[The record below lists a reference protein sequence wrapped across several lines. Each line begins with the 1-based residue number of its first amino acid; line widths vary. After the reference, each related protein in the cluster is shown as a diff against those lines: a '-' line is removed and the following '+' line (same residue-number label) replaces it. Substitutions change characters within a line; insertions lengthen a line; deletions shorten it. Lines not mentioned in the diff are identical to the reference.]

1 VKRWAPLTHLNQQ
14 NSGTEKVGD
23 TMTFRETRDAAEGD
37 SVASVGLTSTDE
49 REAPVLVE
57 DEEETPRPLADDTPG
72 PVTKGEDPVRLYL
85 KEIGKVSLLTA
96 AQEVEIGR
104 RIEVGQVALRRTL
117 AGIPMAVDAL
127 LAVGDEL
134 RHGDT
139 PADDVIVLPEGGEL
153 EAKAIRPVLLA
164 FERIRRL
171 NRKVAG
177 LEQSLT
183 VRRRSATY
191 RRTAATAITA
201 ARQAIQ
207 KTVAEMPLKPA
218 LIDEIVAQ
226 MRRRWEQISAL
237 DRASRRGQRGH
248 TPAAARELRALE
260 KRTGLPRRHLGPLLE
275 QIERSDR
282 TVRQAKRELMEANLR
297 LVVSVAKR
305 YLGSDLSLLD
315 LVQEGNIGLM
325 KAVDR
330 FQYRRGFKFSTYAT
344 WWIRQAITR
353 AIADHSRTI
362 RIPVH
367 MVETL
372 NRISRVNRNLVNEIG
387 REPTPEELAQ
397 RTGVPAKKVRL
408 ILESS
413 RRPLSLETPIGEDS
427 ELGDFLEDKSTG
439 SPNES
444 LLNQDLTTQVERA
457 LSMLSPKEKEI
468 LRLRFGIGEEGE
480 HTLEEVGKRFDVTR
494 ERIRQIEAK
503 ALRKL
508 RHPLRGRNL
517 RAFIES

>member
-1 VKRWAPLTHLNQQ
+1 
-14 NSGTEKVGD
+14 
-23 TMTFRETRDAAEGD
+23 MTFREPARE
-37 SVASVGLTSTDE
+37 SSTDVTE
-49 REAPVLVE
+49 IVPAALHEEPEAPVLVE
-57 DEEETPRPLADDTPG
+57 EHEEELPPVSEEALTPLPAAGARAHVQRG
-72 PVTKGEDPVRLYL
+72 
-85 KEIGKVSLLTA
+85 IA
-96 AQEVEIGR
+96 AQRE
-104 RIEVGQVALRRTL
+104 
-117 AGIPMAVDAL
+117 
-127 LAVGDEL
+127 
-134 RHGDT
+134 
-139 PADDVIVLPEGGEL
+139 
-153 EAKAIRPVLLA
+153 
-164 FERIRRL
+164 
-171 NRKVAG
+171 
-177 LEQSLT
+177 
-183 VRRRSATY
+183 
-191 RRTAATAITA
+191 
-201 ARQAIQ
+201 AIQ
-207 KTVAEMPLKPA
+207 KIVADMPLKPA
-218 LIDEIVAQ
+218 LIDDLVGK
-226 MRRRWEQISAL
+226 MRRHGKRLNQLAEEL
-237 DRASRRGQRGH
+237 RRNRH
-248 TPAAARELRALE
+248 AAGVRELKRLETEAGLSRKAL
-260 KRTGLPRRHLGPLLE
+260 TTLIQ
-275 QIERSDR
+275 QIDESDR

-344 WWIRQAITR
+344 WWIRQAITK

-372 NRISRVNRNLVNEIG
+372 NRISRVNRNMVNEMG

-413 RRPLSLETPIGEDS
+413 RKPLSLETPIGEDS
-427 ELGDFLEDKSTG
+427 ELGDFLEDKSAG
-439 SPNES
+439 SPNDT
-444 LLNQDLTTQVERA
+444 LLGQDLTTQVEKA
-457 LSMLSPKEKEI
+457 LSTLSQKEKEI

-480 HTLEEVGKRFDVTR
+480 HTLEEVGRRFAVTR

-517 RAFIES
+517 KAFVEN

>member
-1 VKRWAPLTHLNQQ
+1 
-14 NSGTEKVGD
+14 
-23 TMTFRETRDAAEGD
+23 MTFREQANETHNEAEHLVPAAALATEAEARAPIHD
-37 SVASVGLTSTDE
+37 DEADEVQPVPEEALT
-49 REAPVLVE
+49 
-57 DEEETPRPLADDTPG
+57 PLPA
-72 PVTKGEDPVRLYL
+72 KSEDPVRLYL
-85 KEIGKVSLLTA
+85 KEIGKVPLLTA
-96 AQEVEIGR
+96 QQEVQIGR
-104 RIEVGQVALRRTL
+104 RIEVGQIALRRAL
-117 AGIPMAVDAL
+117 SGIPMAVRVL
-127 LAVGDEL
+127 LDVGDRL
-134 RHGDT
+134 RRSDIA
-139 PADDVIVLPEGGEL
+139 ADDVIVLPEGGEL
-153 EAKAIRPVLLA
+153 EAKEIRPVLLA
-164 FERIRRL
+164 FGRVRRL
-171 NRKVAG
+171 ERKITRVA
-177 LEQSLT
+177 ESLGD
-183 VRRRSATY
+183 RRRSASG
-191 RRTAATAITA
+191 RATVQKQIATCRA
-201 ARQAIQ
+201 GIQ
-207 KTVAEMPLKPA
+207 KIVAEMPLKPA
-218 LIDEIVAQ
+218 LIDDLMGKVRRLCQRLDLVALEA
-226 MRRRWEQISAL
+226 RRNR
-237 DRASRRGQRGH
+237 
-248 TPAAARELRALE
+248 TAAVARELKRLE
-260 KRTGLPRRHLGPLLE
+260 EEAGLPRKPLQALLAE
-275 QIERSDR
+275 IETSDR

-372 NRISRVNRNLVNEIG
+372 NRISRVNRNMVNEMG

-413 RRPLSLETPIGEDS
+413 RTPRSLETPIGEDS
-427 ELGDFLEDKSTG
+427 ELGDFLEDKSAA
-439 SPNES
+439 SPNDT
-444 LLNQDLTTQVERA
+444 LLGQDLTTQVERA
-457 LSMLSPKEKEI
+457 LATLSPKEKEI

-480 HTLEEVGKRFDVTR
+480 HTLEEVGKRFAVTR

-517 RAFIES
+517 KAFVEN

>member
-1 VKRWAPLTHLNQQ
+1 
-14 NSGTEKVGD
+14 
-23 TMTFRETRDAAEGD
+23 MTFRETTAQEGSIEAAELVPTAALG
-37 SVASVGLTSTDE
+37 AAE
-49 REAPVLVE
+49 EEPQQPVLA
-57 DEEETPRPLADDTPG
+57 DEEPDEVQPVREEALTPLPA
-72 PVTKGEDPVRLYL
+72 KGEDPVRLYL
-85 KEIGKVSLLTA
+85 KEIGKVPLLTA
-96 AQEVEIGR
+96 QQEVQIGR
-104 RIEVGQVALRRTL
+104 RIEVGQIALRRGL
-117 AGIPMAVDAL
+117 SGIPFAVRAL
-127 LAVGDEL
+127 LEVGDRL
-134 RHGDT
+134 RHSDIA
-139 PADDVIVLPEGGEL
+139 ADDVIVLPEGGEL
-153 EAKAIRPVLLA
+153 EAKEIRPVLLA
-164 FERIRRL
+164 FGRIRRL
-171 NRKVAG
+171 ERKISR
-177 LEQSLT
+177 LDESLDDK
-183 VRRRSATY
+183 RRSATG
-191 RRTAATAITA
+191 RANVQ
-201 ARQAIQ
+201 RQIQSCREGIQ
-207 KTVAEMPLKPA
+207 KIVAEMPLKPA
-218 LIDEIVAQ
+218 LIDDLVGKVRRLCQRIDGLAAEARKNRTAAVARDLKQ
-226 MRRRWEQISAL
+226 AESDA
-237 DRASRRGQRGH
+237 
-248 TPAAARELRALE
+248 
-260 KRTGLPRRHLGPLLE
+260 GLPRKQLQALLKD
-275 QIERSDR
+275 IETSDR

-372 NRISRVNRNLVNEIG
+372 NRISRVNRNMINEMG

-413 RRPLSLETPIGEDS
+413 RKPLSLETPIGEDS
-427 ELGDFLEDKSTG
+427 ELGDFLEDKSAG
-439 SPNES
+439 SPNDS

-457 LSMLSPKEKEI
+457 LATLSPKEKEI

-480 HTLEEVGKRFDVTR
+480 HTLEEVGKRFAVTR

-517 RAFIES
+517 KAFIEN

>member
-1 VKRWAPLTHLNQQ
+1 
-14 NSGTEKVGD
+14 
-23 TMTFRETRDAAEGD
+23 MTFREAATHDTQNETEHI
-37 SVASVGLTSTDE
+37 VPAAAL
-49 REAPVLVE
+49 AP
-57 DEEETPRPLADDTPG
+57 EEEASTALHEEEPDEIRPVPEEALTPLPA
-72 PVTKGEDPVRLYL
+72 KGEDPVRLYL
-85 KEIGKVSLLTA
+85 KEIGKVPLLTA
-96 AQEVEIGR
+96 QQEVQIGR
-104 RIEVGQVALRRTL
+104 RIEVGQIALRRGL
-117 AGIPMAVDAL
+117 AGIPMAVRAL
-127 LAVGDEL
+127 LEVGDRL
-134 RHGDT
+134 RRNEM

-153 EAKAIRPVLLA
+153 EAKEIRPVLLA
-164 FERIRRL
+164 FGRIRRL
-171 NRKVAG
+171 ERKVAR
-177 LEQSLT
+177 LEESLSD
-183 VRRRSATY
+183 RRRSAAG
-191 RRTAATAITA
+191 RAAVQKQIATH
-201 ARQAIQ
+201 RGGIQ
-207 KTVAEMPLKPA
+207 KIVADMPLKPA
-218 LIDEIVAQ
+218 LIDDLVGKL
-226 MRRRWEQISAL
+226 RRLCQRIDTLAAEA
-237 DRASRRGQRGH
+237 RRSRTTQ
-248 TPAAARELRALE
+248 TTRELKRLE
-260 KRTGLPRRHLGPLLE
+260 TEAGLPRKTLQTLLSE
-275 QIERSDR
+275 IEASDR

-372 NRISRVNRNLVNEIG
+372 NRISRVNRNMVNEMG

-413 RRPLSLETPIGEDS
+413 RKPLSLETPIGEDS
-427 ELGDFLEDKSTG
+427 ELGDFLEDKSAG
-439 SPNES
+439 SPNDT
-444 LLNQDLTTQVERA
+444 LLGQDLTTQVERA
-457 LSMLSPKEKEI
+457 LATLSPKEKEI

-480 HTLEEVGKRFDVTR
+480 HTLEEVGKRFAVTR

-517 RAFIES
+517 KAFVEN

>member
-1 VKRWAPLTHLNQQ
+1 
-14 NSGTEKVGD
+14 
-23 TMTFRETRDAAEGD
+23 MTFRESA
-37 SVASVGLTSTDE
+37 
-49 REAPVLVE
+49 REAGLGVAATAPGTFARAEDVE
-57 DEEETPRPLADDTPG
+57 TVVAVDETEVSRAPRTVTYEALP
-72 PVTKGEDPVRLYL
+72 TKGEDPVRLYL
-85 KEIGKVSLLTA
+85 KEIGRVPLLTA
-96 AQEVEIGR
+96 AQEVQIGR
-104 RIEVGQVALRRTL
+104 RIEVGQIALRSAL
-117 AGIPMAVDAL
+117 AGIPMALDAL
-127 LAVGDEL
+127 LEAGDGLRRGAVA
-134 RHGDT
+134 
-139 PADDVIVLPEGGEL
+139 ADDIIVLPEGGEL

-164 FERIRRL
+164 FGRLRRL
-171 NRKVAG
+171 QCRIERLQA
-177 LEQSLT
+177 SLAD
-183 VRRRSATY
+183 RRRSATS
-191 RRTAATAITA
+191 RRRARTTIAAH
-201 ARQAIQ
+201 REAIQ
-207 KTVAEMPLKPA
+207 KIVAGMPLKPA
-218 LIDEIVAQ
+218 LIDNLVVRI
-226 MRRRWEQISAL
+226 RRHCERLQGLA
-237 DRASRRGQRGH
+237 ASRLPTAG
-248 TPAAARELRALE
+248 REVQALE
-260 KRTGLPRRHLGPLLE
+260 RAAGLPRRQLSQLLE
-275 QIERSDR
+275 QIERSDQ

-372 NRISRVNRNLVNEIG
+372 NRISRVNRSLVNEMG

-413 RRPLSLETPIGEDS
+413 RKPLSLETPIGEDS
-427 ELGDFLEDKSTG
+427 ELGDFLEDKSAG
-439 SPNES
+439 SPNDS

-457 LSMLSPKEKEI
+457 LATLSPKEKEI

-480 HTLEEVGKRFDVTR
+480 HTLEEVGRRFQVTR

-517 RAFIES
+517 RAFVEN

>member
-1 VKRWAPLTHLNQQ
+1 M
-14 NSGTEKVGD
+14 
-23 TMTFRETRDAAEGD
+23 MTFRETPDAVEGS
-37 SVASVGLTSTDE
+37 SVASASMTSAGE
-49 REAPVLVE
+49 REAQVIVY
-57 DEEETPRPLADDTPG
+57 DDAEETPRPAAEETYAPG
-72 PVTKGEDPVRLYL
+72 LTKGEDPVRLYL
-85 KEIGKVSLLTA
+85 KEIGKVPLLTA
-96 AQEVEIGR
+96 AQEVQIGR
-104 RIEVGQVALRRTL
+104 RIEVGQIALRRTL
-117 AGIPMAVDAL
+117 VAIPMAVEAL
-127 LAVGDEL
+127 LAVGDKL
-134 RHGDT
+134 RHDEM
-139 PADDVIVLPEGGEL
+139 PADDVMVLPEGGEL
-153 EAKAIRPVLLA
+153 EPKVIRPVILA
-164 FERIRRL
+164 FERMRRL
-171 NRKVAG
+171 ERKIAR
-177 LEQSLT
+177 LEASLT
-183 VRRRSATY
+183 ARRRSAAY
-191 RRTAATAITA
+191 RKSTATAIGTA
-201 ARQAIQ
+201 REAIQ
-207 KTVAEMPLKPA
+207 DVVASMTLKPA
-218 LIDEIVAQ
+218 LIDDLVAQ
-226 MRRRWEQISAL
+226 VRRRWEQISEL
-237 DRASRRGQRGH
+237 DRATRRGH
-248 TPAAARELRALE
+248 NPAAARELRQLE
-260 KRTGLPRRHLGPLLE
+260 KRTGMSRKQLGPLLE

-413 RRPLSLETPIGEDS
+413 RKPLSLETPIGEDS
-427 ELGDFLEDKSTG
+427 ELGDFLEDKSAG

-480 HTLEEVGKRFDVTR
+480 HTLEEVGKRFEVTR

-517 RAFIES
+517 RAFIEN

>member
-1 VKRWAPLTHLNQQ
+1 
-14 NSGTEKVGD
+14 
-23 TMTFRETRDAAEGD
+23 MTFRETSREMETTDVMPPALAAEEP
-37 SVASVGLTSTDE
+37 V
-49 REAPVLVE
+49 APVLA
-57 DEEETPRPLADDTPG
+57 EEEAEELPPIPEEALTPLPA
-72 PVTKGEDPVRLYL
+72 KGEDPVRLYL
-85 KEIGKVSLLTA
+85 KEIGKVPLLTA
-96 AQEVEIGR
+96 QQEVQIGR
-104 RIEVGQVALRRTL
+104 RIEVGQIALRRAL
-117 AGIPMAVDAL
+117 SGIPMAVRAL
-127 LAVGDEL
+127 LDVGDRL
-134 RHGDT
+134 RHGEM
-139 PADDVIVLPEGGEL
+139 PADDVMVLAEGGEL
-153 EAKAIRPVLLA
+153 EPKAVRPVQLA
-164 FERIRRL
+164 FARVRRL
-171 NRKVAG
+171 ERKIVR
-177 LEQSLT
+177 LEESLT
-183 VRRRSATY
+183 DKRRSAAS
-191 RRTAATAITA
+191 RAAVLRTIGVH
-201 ARQAIQ
+201 REAIQ
-207 KTVAEMPLKPA
+207 KIVAEMPLKPA
-218 LIDEIVAQ
+218 LIDDLVGK
-226 MRRRWEQISAL
+226 MRRHC
-237 DRASRRGQRGH
+237 RRLNDLADEVRRNRTAGG
-248 TPAAARELRALE
+248 TRELKQREQEA
-260 KRTGLPRRHLGPLLE
+260 GLPRKTLGVLLQ
-275 QIERSDR
+275 QIEESDR

-372 NRISRVNRNLVNEIG
+372 NRISRVNRNMINEIG

-413 RRPLSLETPIGEDS
+413 RKPLSLETPIGEDS
-427 ELGDFLEDKSTG
+427 ELGDFLEDKSAG
-439 SPNES
+439 SPNDS

-457 LSMLSPKEKEI
+457 LAMLSPKEKEI

-480 HTLEEVGKRFDVTR
+480 HTLEEVGKRFAVTR

-517 RAFIES
+517 RAFIEN

>member
-1 VKRWAPLTHLNQQ
+1 M
-14 NSGTEKVGD
+14 
-23 TMTFRETRDAAEGD
+23 MTFREPDTDTTLGVNPAAPTTLMSEEAVGSPRQVDED
-37 SVASVGLTSTDE
+37 S
-49 REAPVLVE
+49 
-57 DEEETPRPLADDTPG
+57 EEETAPLPGEALTPS
-72 PVTKGEDPVRLYL
+72 PARGEDPVRLYL

-96 AQEVEIGR
+96 RQEVEIGR
-104 RIEVGQVALRRTL
+104 RIEVGQIALRRALVAIPL
-117 AGIPMAVDAL
+117 AMREL
-127 LAVGDEL
+127 LAVGDRL
-134 RHGDT
+134 RQAQT
-139 PADDVIVLPEGGEL
+139 PVEDVIVLPEGGEVDVP
-153 EAKAIRPVLLA
+153 EIKRVLNA
-164 FERIRRL
+164 FARIRRL
-171 NRKVAG
+171 EREIIR
-177 LEQSLT
+177 LEESLGS
-183 VRRRSATY
+183 RRRSLVTRQNYAKWI
-191 RRTAATAITA
+191 AAN
-201 ARQAIQ
+201 REAIQ
-207 KTVAEMPLKPA
+207 KVVAELPLKPA
-218 LIDEIVAQ
+218 LIDGLVARVQ
-226 MRRRWEQISAL
+226 RECQRIDRLGEVARRR
-237 DRASRRGQRGH
+237 G
-248 TPAAARELRALE
+248 PAAATAKRELRQLE
-260 KRTGLPRRHLGPLLE
+260 RRVGAPRRRLQAVLCE
-275 QIERSDR
+275 IIRRDR
-282 TVRQAKRELMEANLR
+282 EVRQAKKELMEANLR

-315 LVQEGNIGLM
+315 LIQEGNIGLM

-372 NRISRVNRNLVNEIG
+372 NRISRVSRSLINDLG

-413 RRPLSLETPIGEDS
+413 RKPLSLETPIGEDS
-427 ELGDFLEDKSTG
+427 ELGDFLEDKSAG
-439 SPNES
+439 SPNDT
-444 LLNQDLTTQVERA
+444 LLSQDLTTQVERA
-457 LSMLSPKEKEI
+457 LATLSPKEKEI

-480 HTLEEVGKRFDVTR
+480 HTLEEVGKRFAVTR

-517 RAFIES
+517 RAFVEN

>member
-1 VKRWAPLTHLNQQ
+1 
-14 NSGTEKVGD
+14 
-23 TMTFRETRDAAEGD
+23 MTFRETARETNDTTAVVPGT
-37 SVASVGLTSTDE
+37 LTADPE
-49 REAPVLVE
+49 EHEAPVLAEEAE
-57 DEEETPRPLADDTPG
+57 DGLPPVSEEALTPLPA
-72 PVTKGEDPVRLYL
+72 KGEDPVRLYL
-85 KEIGKVSLLTA
+85 KEIGKVPLLTA
-96 AQEVEIGR
+96 QQEVSIGR
-104 RIEVGQVALRRTL
+104 RIEVGQIALRRGL
-117 AGIPMAVDAL
+117 AGIPMAFQAL
-127 LAVGDEL
+127 LDIGDRL
-134 RHGDT
+134 RRNDIA
-139 PADDVIVLPEGGEL
+139 PDDVIVLPEGGEL
-153 EAKAIRPVLLA
+153 EPKAVRPVLLA
-164 FERIRRL
+164 FGRIRRL
-171 NRKVAG
+171 ERKIARM
-177 LEQSLT
+177 EESLDDK
-183 VRRRSATY
+183 RRSAAS
-191 RRTAATAITA
+191 RATVQKAIGVQ
-201 ARQAIQ
+201 REAIQ
-207 KTVAEMPLKPA
+207 KIVAEMPLKPA
-218 LIDEIVAQ
+218 LIDDLVGK
-226 MRRRWEQISAL
+226 MRRHCKRLNQVAEE
-237 DRASRRGQRGH
+237 SRRNR
-248 TPAAARELRALE
+248 TAASTRELKRLE
-260 KRTGLPRRHLGPLLE
+260 TEAGLPRKQLSLLIQ
-275 QIERSDR
+275 QIDESDR
-282 TVRQAKRELMEANLR
+282 VVRQAKRELMEANLR

-372 NRISRVNRNLVNEIG
+372 NRISRVNRNMINEMG

-413 RRPLSLETPIGEDS
+413 RKPLSLETPIGEDS
-427 ELGDFLEDKSTG
+427 ELGDFLEDKSAG
-439 SPNES
+439 SPNDS
-444 LLNQDLTTQVERA
+444 LLSQDLTSQVERA
-457 LSMLSPKEKEI
+457 LATLSPKEKEI

-480 HTLEEVGKRFDVTR
+480 HTLEEVGKRFAVTR

-517 RAFIES
+517 KAFIEN

>member
-1 VKRWAPLTHLNQQ
+1 
-14 NSGTEKVGD
+14 
-23 TMTFRETRDAAEGD
+23 MTFRETARDSSIDAAGVVPAALAPE
-37 SVASVGLTSTDE
+37 E
-49 REAPVLVE
+49 EAETPVLA
-57 DEEETPRPLADDTPG
+57 EEEEIHPIPEEALTPLPA
-72 PVTKGEDPVRLYL
+72 KGEDPVRLYL
-85 KEIGKVSLLTA
+85 KEIGKVPLLTA
-96 AQEVEIGR
+96 QQEVQIGR
-104 RIEVGQVALRRTL
+104 RIEVGQIALRRAL
-117 AGIPMAVDAL
+117 AGIPLAVTAL
-127 LAVGDEL
+127 LDVGDRL
-134 RHGDT
+134 RRDGIA
-139 PADDVIVLPEGGEL
+139 ADDVIVLPEGGEL
-153 EAKAIRPVLLA
+153 EAKEVRPVILA
-164 FERIRRL
+164 FGRVRRL
-171 NRKVAG
+171 ERKIVR
-177 LEQSLT
+177 LEESLGDK
-183 VRRRSATY
+183 RRSAAS
-191 RRTAATAITA
+191 RANVQ
-201 ARQAIQ
+201 RQIGLHREGIQ
-207 KTVAEMPLKPA
+207 RIVAEMPLKPA
-218 LIDEIVAQ
+218 LIDDLVARV
-226 MRRRWEQISAL
+226 RRLCQRIDGLAHEA
-237 DRASRRGQRGH
+237 RRNR
-248 TPAAARELRALE
+248 TAAVLRELKQSEREA
-260 KRTGLPRRHLGPLLE
+260 GLPRKALQALLVEIE
-275 QIERSDR
+275 QSDR

-372 NRISRVNRNLVNEIG
+372 NRISRVNRNMINEMG

-413 RRPLSLETPIGEDS
+413 RKPLSLETPIGEDS
-427 ELGDFLEDKSTG
+427 ELGDFLEDKSAG
-439 SPNES
+439 SPNDS

-457 LSMLSPKEKEI
+457 LATLSPKEKEI

-480 HTLEEVGKRFDVTR
+480 HTLEEVGKRFAVTR

-517 RAFIES
+517 KAFIEN

>member
-1 VKRWAPLTHLNQQ
+1 VA
-14 NSGTEKVGD
+14 SA
-23 TMTFRETRDAAEGD
+23 TMTSAG
-37 SVASVGLTSTDE
+37 E
-49 REAPVLVE
+49 REAQVVV
-57 DEEETPRPLADDTPG
+57 DDDAEETPRAAAEETYAPG
-72 PVTKGEDPVRLYL
+72 LTKGEDPVRLYL
-85 KEIGKVSLLTA
+85 KEIGKVPLLTA
-96 AQEVEIGR
+96 AQEVQIGR
-104 RIEVGQVALRRTL
+104 RIEVGQIALRRTL
-117 AGIPMAVDAL
+117 VGIPMAVEAL
-127 LAVGDEL
+127 LAVGDKL
-134 RHGDT
+134 RRGEM

-153 EAKAIRPVLLA
+153 EAKAIRPVVLA

-171 NRKVAG
+171 ERKIG
-177 LEQSLT
+177 RLEASLT
-183 VRRRSATY
+183 ARRRSATY
-191 RRTAATAITA
+191 RKSTATAIA
-201 ARQAIQ
+201 NAREAMQDVIADM
-207 KTVAEMPLKPA
+207 TLKPA
-218 LIDEIVAQ
+218 LIDELVAQ
-226 MRRRWEQISAL
+226 VRRRWEQISEL
-237 DRASRRGQRGH
+237 DRGTRRGH
-248 TPAAARELRALE
+248 NPAAARELRQLE
-260 KRTGLPRRHLGPLLE
+260 KRTGLPRKQLGPLLE
-275 QIERSDR
+275 QIDRSDR

-413 RRPLSLETPIGEDS
+413 RKPLSLETPIGEDS
-427 ELGDFLEDKSTG
+427 ELGDFLEDKSAG

-480 HTLEEVGKRFDVTR
+480 HTLEEVGKRFEVTR

-517 RAFIES
+517 RAFIEN

>member
-1 VKRWAPLTHLNQQ
+1 
-14 NSGTEKVGD
+14 
-23 TMTFRETRDAAEGD
+23 MTFRETSDAVEGS
-37 SVASVGLTSTDE
+37 SVASVSMTSAGE
-49 REAPVLVE
+49 REAHAVV
-57 DEEETPRPLADDTPG
+57 DDDAEETPRAAAEETYAPG
-72 PVTKGEDPVRLYL
+72 LTKGEDPVRLYL
-85 KEIGKVSLLTA
+85 KEIGKVPLLTA
-96 AQEVEIGR
+96 AQEVQIGR
-104 RIEVGQVALRRTL
+104 RIEVGQIALRRAL
-117 AGIPMAVDAL
+117 VAIPMAVEAL
-127 LAVGDEL
+127 LEVGDKL
-134 RHGDT
+134 RRGQM

-153 EAKAIRPVLLA
+153 EAKAIRPVVLA
-164 FERIRRL
+164 FERMRRL
-171 NRKVAG
+171 ERKIG
-177 LEQSLT
+177 RLEESLSA
-183 VRRRSATY
+183 RRRSAAY
-191 RRTAATAITA
+191 RKSTVTAIA
-201 ARQAIQ
+201 VAREAIQ
-207 KTVAEMPLKPA
+207 DVVADMTLKPA
-218 LIDEIVAQ
+218 LIDDLVAQ
-226 MRRRWEQISAL
+226 VRRRWEKISEL
-237 DRASRRGQRGH
+237 DRSTRRAHNPGA
-248 TPAAARELRALE
+248 TRELRLLE
-260 KRTGLPRRHLGPLLE
+260 KRTGLPRKQLGPLLE
-275 QIERSDR
+275 QIDRSDR

-413 RRPLSLETPIGEDS
+413 RKPLSLETPIGEDS
-427 ELGDFLEDKSTG
+427 ELGDFLEDKSAG

-480 HTLEEVGKRFDVTR
+480 HTLEEVGKRFEVTR

-517 RAFIES
+517 RAFVEN

>member
-1 VKRWAPLTHLNQQ
+1 
-14 NSGTEKVGD
+14 
-23 TMTFRETRDAAEGD
+23 MTFRETARDMEPGTTAVAPGGLSTADEPETPVALAE
-37 SVASVGLTSTDE
+37 
-49 REAPVLVE
+49 EA
-57 DEEETPRPLADDTPG
+57 EETARPEPAEAKASPR
-72 PVTKGEDPVRLYL
+72 GEDPVRLYL
-85 KEIGKVSLLTA
+85 KEIGKVPLLTA
-96 AQEVEIGR
+96 AQEVQIGR
-104 RIEVGQVALRRTL
+104 RIEVGQIALRRTL
-117 AGIPMAVDAL
+117 AGIPMAVTTL
-127 LAVGDEL
+127 LEVGDKL
-134 RHGDT
+134 RRGEI
-139 PADDVIVLPEGGEL
+139 PADDVIVLAEGGEL
-153 EAKAIRPVLLA
+153 DAKELRPVLLA
-164 FERIRRL
+164 FARLRRL
-171 NRKVAG
+171 ERKIAQLKG
-177 LEQSLT
+177 PLGDK
-183 VRRRSATY
+183 RRSKVS
-191 RRTAATAITA
+191 RTPRAKAIAA
-201 ARQAIQ
+201 ARETIQ
-207 KTVAEMPLKPA
+207 KVVAEMPLKPA
-218 LIDEIVAQ
+218 LIDDIVAQ
-226 MRRRWEQISAL
+226 VRRRW
-237 DRASRRGQRGH
+237 DRINQLAEEARRNR
-248 TPAAARELRALE
+248 TAAAREIPELE
-260 KRTGLPRRHLGPLLE
+260 RGVGLPRRQLGQFLE

-305 YLGSDLSLLD
+305 YLGSDLTLLD

-397 RTGVPAKKVRL
+397 RTGVPSKKVRL

-413 RRPLSLETPIGEDS
+413 RKPLSLETPIGEDS
-427 ELGDFLEDKSTG
+427 ELGDFLEDKSAG
-439 SPNES
+439 SPNDS
-444 LLNQDLTTQVERA
+444 LLNQDLTTQIERA
-457 LSMLSPKEKEI
+457 LSTLSPKEKEI

-480 HTLEEVGKRFDVTR
+480 HTLEEVGKRFAVTR

-517 RAFIES
+517 RAFVEN